1 MSELILKLHILSSI
15 IPSILTLIIIFRSI
29 KGIMLK
35 NEIRSIDQKLPLFV
49 LGFLYLQLALGIL
62 LYFIHIDDYSQIENA
77 DQAVT
82 AINTRFWAL
91 EHFLMMFF
99 ALVLSH
105 IGFIY
110 SKNLKSNL
118 RFHKKN
124 LLFYGL
130 ICILIMTSLTLNA
143 LRHSGF

>member
-49 LGFLYLQLALGIL
+49 LVFLYLQLALGIL

-118 RFHKKN
+118 RFHKKI